1 VFFPT
6 AIKMT
11 QITLSPVALFVFAR
25 PEHTRRTL
33 QSLSQNHLAD
43 KTKLYIF
50 ADGPREEASA
60 ETQQGI
66 HEVREL
72 VRERN
77 WCGEVEII
85 ESSDNKGLADS
96 IIGGVRFVTEQHGRA
111 IILEDDLETSPGFL
125 KYMNDAL
132 NTYANDEQVMQV
144 SGFNVK
150 NSRWTSETGFLR
162 NSTSWGWA
170 TWDRAW
176 QRYDN
181 DATGLLERVQPRRLE
196 FDLDGHSF
204 HFEELERNVT
214 GDLKTWA
221 VRWYASIFLSDGL
234 CLYPRRT
241 LVRNHGFDGTGA
253 NCHADTTDYHRQ
265 LKLANSCLVRRQA
278 VREQPTYLKSMQQH
292 FEHLKR
298 LWSGTRLRDRIVR
311 KAKSFFTR

>member
-1 VFFPT
+1 MNQT
-6 AIKMT
+6 A
-11 QITLSPVALFVFAR
+11 LSPVALFVFAR
-25 PEHTRRTL
+25 PDHTRRTL

-43 KTKLYIF
+43 RTKLYVF
-50 ADGPREEASA
+50 ADGPRETATA

-66 HEVREL
+66 REVREII
-72 VRERN
+72 RERN

-85 ESSDNKGLADS
+85 ESSENKGLADS
-96 IIGGVRFVTEQHGRA
+96 IIGGVDFVTEKHGRA
-111 IILEDDLETSPGFL
+111 IILEDDLETSQGFL

-132 NTYANDEQVMQV
+132 DAYADDERVMQV

-150 NSRWTSETGFLR
+150 NSRWAPETGFLR
-162 NSTSWGWA
+162 VSTSWGWA

-176 QRYDN
+176 RLYDN
-181 DATGLLERVQPRRLE
+181 DATTLLERLRPQREE

-204 HFEELERNVT
+204 HFEELERNVA

-221 VRWYASIFLSDGL
+221 VRWYASIFLNGGL

-265 LKLANSCLVRRQA
+265 LKLADSCRIARQSA
-278 VREQPTYLKSMQQH
+278 KEHPTYLKSMQQH
-292 FEHLKR
+292 FDDLKR
-298 LWSGTRLRDRIVR
+298 LWSGTRFRDRIVR